1 MLLKEELH
9 LSQNLNHNM
18 LLSMTGFG
26 RAEVRFPN
34 KSISIEIKSLN
45 SKQSD
50 IYLRLPNVYKAK
62 EIELRNL
69 VLNHLDRGKIDVG
82 IFEESTPGITSH
94 SINIDVVNAY
104 FEQLKPLYKTTEL
117 NSDILNAILRLPDV
131 AVYNK
136 AELDDD
142 EWQQI
147 TQAFII
153 ALNDVNKFRADEG
166 KKLQDDLEIHITKI
180 QSNLNSIIKLDE
192 IRIKKVKNRL
202 HQSVQEIKDEL
213 LDKNRFEQELI
224 YYLEKLDINEEK
236 VRLSTHCNYFLEI
249 LNSSEASK
257 GKKLGFISQEIGR
270 EINTI
275 GSKANDSD
283 IQKLVVEMK
292 DELEKVKE
300 QLLNC
305 L

>member
-1 MLLKEELH
+1 
-9 LSQNLNHNM
+9 M

-26 RAEVRFPN
+26 RAEVRFPT

-50 IYLRLPNVYKAK
+50 IYLRLPNVYKSK

-69 VLNHLDRGKIDVG
+69 VLNHLDRGKIDVS

-94 SINIDVVNAY
+94 SINVAVVNAY
-104 FEQLKPLYKTTEL
+104 FEQLKPLYNTSEL
-117 NSDILNAILRLPDV
+117 NGDILNAILRLPDV

-147 TQAFII
+147 IDAFLI
-153 ALNDVNKFRADEG
+153 ALQDVNKFRADEG
-166 KKLQDDLEIHITKI
+166 KKLQDDLEIHVTKI
-180 QSNLNSIIKLDE
+180 QDNLQKIIQLDE
-192 IRIKKVKNRL
+192 IRIQKVKNRL
-202 HQSVQEIKDEL
+202 QQAVIEIKDEL

-236 VRLSTHCNYFLEI
+236 VRLSTHCNYFIEI
-249 LNSSEASK
+249 LNSTESSK

>member
-1 MLLKEELH
+1 
-9 LSQNLNHNM
+9 M

-26 RAEVRFPN
+26 KAEVRFPS

-50 IYLRLPNVYKAK
+50 IYLRLPSVYKAK

-69 VLNHLDRGKIDVG
+69 VLNSLERGKIDVN

-94 SINIDVVNAY
+94 SINVDVVNAY
-104 FEQLKPLYKTTEL
+104 FEQLKPLYKTNEL

-136 AELDDD
+136 AELDKG
-142 EWQQI
+142 EWEQVI
-147 TQAFII
+147 KAFKI
-153 ALNDVNKFRADEG
+153 ALKDVNKFRADEG
-166 KKLQDDLEIHITKI
+166 EKLKEDLLLHIDTI
-180 QSNLNSIIKLDE
+180 QNNLNKVIELDE
-192 IRIKKVKNRL
+192 IRIQKVKNRL
-202 HQSVQEIKDEL
+202 QQAVHEIKEDL

-236 VRLSTHCNYFLEI
+236 VRLNTHCLYFKEI
-249 LNSSEASK
+249 INSNEVSK

-283 IQKLVVEMK
+283 IQKLVVGMK

>member
-1 MLLKEELH
+1 
-9 LSQNLNHNM
+9 M

-26 RAEVRFPN
+26 RAEVRFPT

-69 VLNHLDRGKIDVG
+69 VLNHLERGKIDVT

-104 FEQLKPLYKTTEL
+104 FDQLKPLYKTNEL

-136 AELDDD
+136 AELDEN
-142 EWQQI
+142 EWQKI
-147 TQAFII
+147 IEAFII
-153 ALNDVNKFRADEG
+153 ALKDVNKFRADEG
-166 KKLQDDLEIHITKI
+166 GKLKEDLEVHLKKI
-180 QSNLNSIIKLDE
+180 QNNLIRIIQLDE
-192 IRIKKVKNRL
+192 IRIQKLKNKL
-202 HQSVQEIKDEL
+202 HQAVTEIKEEL

-236 VRLSTHCNYFLEI
+236 VRLSTHCNYFIEI
-249 LNSSEASK
+249 LNSKETSK

-275 GSKANDSD
+275 GSKANDYE

-292 DELEKVKE
+292 DELEKIKE
-300 QLLNC
+300 QMLNC